1 MDVMLIKNKH
11 LTYTLE
17 HAKLYLDDNEEIP
30 MELLLNLIGELRVSN
45 LLIPA
50 VEKEDELVFENVV
63 FEDDDSTYLP
73 LFTNVEE
80 FEKHQGDDSEFEPLD
95 NNFELYLEIVKE
107 SGVDGIII
115 DLEGMCIPFDKDFL
129 AEIPTGNPVSFS
141 DDDEDACSKEEL
153 KEIFENPGNEEF
165 VSFLKNDADHDD
177 LEPLMVE
184 LSNSHLFNAVISDDP
199 LDEFAQDGII
209 ESSDVDG
216 FSLFVIDDDPIHMAM
231 IFTSKEEMAETLK
244 DSEANFYGQITV
256 LTDLFEFVL
265 RNDMDGI
272 VINPNSLEYYI
283 LREEI
288 LSQARGIEL
297 IAEDGRFRDSLD
309 YAFLI

>member
-1 MDVMLIKNKH
+1 
-11 LTYTLE
+11 
-17 HAKLYLDDNEEIP
+17 
-30 MELLLNLIGELRVSN
+30 
-45 LLIPA
+45 
-50 VEKEDELVFENVV
+50 
-63 FEDDDSTYLP
+63 
-73 LFTNVEE
+73 
-80 FEKHQGDDSEFEPLD
+80 
-95 NNFELYLEIVKE
+95 
-107 SGVDGIII
+107 
-115 DLEGMCIPFDKDFL
+115 
-129 AEIPTGNPVSFS
+129 
-141 DDDEDACSKEEL
+141 
-153 KEIFENPGNEEF
+153 
-165 VSFLKNDADHDD
+165 
-177 LEPLMVE
+177 MVE